1 MNKLFVGGKK
11 EKPGQGFEQPLP
23 DVVGFKQ
30 HVAECGNDSLQEVLM
45 FADGIREFTQPIVYG
60 LTKEQI
66 DLRTRLSLEFDDWRK
81 FQEYFDYA
89 QTRFRAHYDVI
100 NYLRTHKI
108 SPQKYYDEHDEV
120 CLLNPLFKGKN
131 RVSADVAVKA
141 VKAYKEEKNY
151 SATGLFY
158 SQIKEIISD
167 FLLCFGIPFKQE
179 NGINLDGVGI
189 VVMSTSIDIKA
200 GGVEKKKSLGHVVAF
215 LKVLGS
221 WFYYDDNLGFI
232 KVDGPVLDALKA
244 EKLRIVNYKKV
255 YFAKVGNDDIIE
267 SLFIDGSWSS
277 DLSVLKTAEGQMQ
290 TGAHMYIPTLRNCSS
305 ILQELVPE
313 INGAKSDSELVKT
326 MGEFRE
332 QIYDNIASN
341 SAIFEKMYSYVYK
354 SMDLVLKNDEMLAFV
369 KLTLPTVV
377 LRPACSP
384 MTHYWC
390 NKIQLRLSGVTAD
403 SYKWFNV
410 PQLKSMAV
418 HERVNTPVEFKQK
431 LEEERVKKEE
441 RERKR
446 ETKKLT
452 PCLPGQRRNAK
463 TMKCV
468 DRPAPKEKEVPEEK
482 EEKEA
487 KEKGPKRSPCPKG
500 EQRVKGDCVPKC
512 EEGEQRIKGEC
523 VPRCAEGEQRIKGVC
538 VPRCAEDEVRVKG
551 ICVEK
556 CGPGQVRDMKTMKCH
571 SRLPT
576 PCPPGQ
582 IRDPKTK
589 ECRDQVL
596 YKF

>member
-1 MNKLFVGGKK
+1 MKKFLGGS
-11 EKPGQGFEQPLP
+11 KPGQGFEQPLP
-23 DVVGFKQ
+23 DVIGFKQ
-30 HVAECGNDSLQEVLM
+30 HKAECGNDSLQEVLM

-66 DLRTRLSLEFDDWRK
+66 DLRTKLSLEFDDWHK
-81 FQEYFDYA
+81 FQEYFNYA
-89 QTRFRAHYDVI
+89 QARFRSHYDVI
-100 NYLRTHKI
+100 NYLRKHKI
-108 SPQKYYDEHDEV
+108 SPQKYYNEHDEV
-120 CLLNPLFKGKN
+120 CLLNPLFKGKEH
-131 RVSADVAVKA
+131 VSANVAIKA

-151 SATGLFY
+151 TETGLFY

-167 FLLCFGIPFKQE
+167 FLLCFGIPFTQVT
-179 NGINLDGVGI
+179 GVNLDSVGI
-189 VVMSTSIDIKA
+189 VVMAHNISVKA
-200 GGVEKKKSLGHVVAF
+200 GGEEKKKSLGHVVAF
-215 LKVLGS
+215 LKVLGD
-221 WFYYDDNLGFI
+221 WFYYDDNLGFV
-232 KVDGPVLDALKA
+232 KLDKMVLDCLKQGS
-244 EKLRIVNYKKV
+244 LRIVIYKKV
-255 YFAKVGNDDIIE
+255 YFAKVGGDDKLE
-267 SLFIDGSWSS
+267 SLFVDGAWSK
-277 DLSVLKTAEGQMQ
+277 DLSALKNADGVLQ
-290 TGAHMYIPTLRNCSS
+290 TGIYMYSPIMGNCSS
-305 ILQELVPE
+305 IVAGSVPS
-313 INGAKSDSELVKT
+313 IKGAKSDSELVKT

-332 QIYDNIASN
+332 QIYDNIESN
-341 SAIFEKMYSYVYK
+341 SAIFEKMYSYVYS
-354 SMDLVLKNDEMLAFV
+354 SMDLVLNNDEMLAFV

-390 NKIQLRLSGVTAD
+390 NKIKLRLSGVSAD

-410 PQLKSMAV
+410 PKLKSIYV
-418 HERVNTPVEFKQK
+418 PPEPVNTPLEFKQK
-431 LEEERVKKEE
+431 LEEAREKRDEQ
-441 RERKR
+441 ERKK

-468 DRPAPKEKEVPEEK
+468 DRPVPKEKEVKEK
-482 EEKEA
+482 EE

-500 EQRVKGDCVPKC
+500 EQRVKGECVPKC

-538 VPRCAEDEVRVKG
+538 VPRCKEDEVRVKG

-556 CGPGQVRDMKTMKCH
+556 CGPGQVRDMKTLKCH
-571 SRLPT
+571 NRLPT

-589 ECRDQVL
+589 ECRDQL
-596 YKF
+596 IYKF